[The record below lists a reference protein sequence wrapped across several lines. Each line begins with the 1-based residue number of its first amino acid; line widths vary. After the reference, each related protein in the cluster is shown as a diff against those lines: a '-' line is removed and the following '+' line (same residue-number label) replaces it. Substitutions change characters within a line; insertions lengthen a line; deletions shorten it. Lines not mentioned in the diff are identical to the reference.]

1 MINIK
6 TERLIPLREVP
17 QLGILPPRRSGS
29 RLNVSTIY
37 RWALHGQRG
46 IKLESLKIGGQR
58 VTSLNALQTFCS
70 ALAGN
75 EEVTPNPITKQS
87 ASLKRSKEV
96 EAKLD
101 QLGIKAN

>member
-1 MINIK
+1 MIDINS
-6 TERLIPLREVP
+6 ERLIPLRDIP

-46 IKLESLKIGGQR
+46 VKLESLKIGGQR

-70 ALAGN
+70 ALAHTCSDSAPQSNPKSTN
-75 EEVTPNPITKQS
+75 E
-87 ASLKRSKEV
+87 RRKEV
-96 EAKLD
+96 GSQLD
-101 QLGIKAN
+101 KAGIKAH